1 MRLRHV
7 LLWGMAL
14 AASDSLY
21 ADDAMLL
28 EELEQRIARLEQG
41 KAQPEPA
48 NDWTDKVSING
59 YITYGITRHDVHQD
73 QGGAPPIN
81 FQAGQ
86 PFTYRSRVTDEVSHR
101 DLSRVGLQ
109 FNAEINDRTSA
120 VVQLL
125 GRGRDNYDTEV
136 QWAFIDYELL
146 EGLNW
151 RGGRLMLPNS
161 MHSQYLNVGYAYHW
175 VELPGEVYDIVPFDT
190 IDGMDL
196 TWKFNTGNI
205 SHDLSAVYGSLDV
218 PDFTFGVPII
228 YEGRDYGGI
237 NLRSR
242 WGDLMTW
249 FSYNHARLNA
259 DLSPLDAALQAAGFG
274 GVLPFQYAS
283 ASIDEAVA
291 IGRSV
296 GFQYDNGSFFL
307 MAERADLDIHN
318 WYPNRWGG
326 YMSTGYRF
334 GKWTPHVTWGAAN
347 THDLSASLN
356 DGNPATT
363 ALAMSNAVR
372 GKSWTFGLRHD
383 LAAGIDVKFEA
394 KRFYDMSSTKFDSV
408 GANTNGMFTPSTL
421 AGELEDENPVVYR
434 IAVDA
439 VF

>member
-1 MRLRHV
+1 MQLYRSMFWGA
-7 LLWGMAL
+7 LLAGSSA
-14 AASDSLY
+14 LY
-21 ADDAMLL
+21 AEDPPSLD
-28 EELEQRIARLEQG
+28 EIEKRIAQLEQG
-41 KAQPEPA
+41 SLEPQT
-48 NDWTDKVSING
+48 NWTDRISING
-59 YITYGITRHDVHQD
+59 YLSYGITRHDVHQD
-73 QGGAPPIN
+73 QGGAPPLN

-86 PFTYRSRVTDEVSHR
+86 PYTFRNRVTDEISHR
-101 DLSRVGLQ
+101 DISRVGLQ
-109 FNAEINDRTSA
+109 INAEINDKTSA

-125 GRGRDNYDTEV
+125 GRGRDNYDAEV

-196 TWKFNTGNI
+196 TWKFNTGSI

-218 PDFTFGVPII
+218 PDNTFGVPVI

-249 FSYNHARLNA
+249 FSYNHARLSA
-259 DLSPLDAALQAAGFG
+259 DLSSLDLAFAMLGLPPPGF
-274 GVLPFQYAS
+274 AS

-296 GFQYDNGSFFL
+296 GFQYDNGSFFM
-307 MAERADLDIHN
+307 MAERADLDIDA

-326 YMSTGYRF
+326 YVSTGYRI

-347 THDLSASLN
+347 THGAADALN
-356 DGNPATT
+356 DGNPLTSGL
-363 ALAMSNAVR
+363 ALSNMVR
-372 GKSWTFGLRHD
+372 GKSWTLGVRHD
-383 LAAGIDVKFEA
+383 LASGIDVKLEA
-394 KRFYDMSSTKFDSV
+394 KRFYDMSNEKFDSV
-408 GANTNGMFTPSTL
+408 GANTNGMFSPSTL
-421 AGELEDENPVVYR
+421 AGEIEDENPVVYR
-434 IAVDA
+434 ISVDA